1 RRSNSPYRLHWKNL
15 CSCRSSNRCS
25 QPHLLA
31 LGTTGVELDAD
42 EIELARRLAKTVNGV
57 MTVEKTKK
65 AAAAPEA
72 AGQTDR
78 ARRLRSWLTE
88 VTAGK
93 EKLKGRAA
101 GSYPGG

>member
-1 RRSNSPYRLHWKNL
+1 
-15 CSCRSSNRCS
+15 
-25 QPHLLA
+25 LLA
-31 LGTTGVELDAD
+31 PGTTGVELDAD

-57 MTVEKTKK
+57 MTVNQTKK
-65 AAAAPEA
+65 AAAAAEA

-93 EKLKGRAA
+93 ERPKGRAA
-101 GSYPGG
+101 GNYPGG